1 MSLSFQTFSASNN
14 KDTSSDVSSDDLLSK
29 MAEIGAR
36 SAWSL
41 HRWDVMD
48 SFVQLIPVG
57 ACCIIYL

>member
-1 MSLSFQTFSASNN
+1 MQIFAAESNSNN
-14 KDTSSDVSSDDLLSK
+14 ADKKAPPSKSAAANDELLSK

-48 SFVQLIPVG
+48 SFVQLIPVRG
-57 ACCIIYL
+57 

>member
-1 MSLSFQTFSASNN
+1 MSDPFANDELI
-14 KDTSSDVSSDDLLSK
+14 SK

-48 SFVQLIPVG
+48 SFVQLIPVRRSRFYSV
-57 ACCIIYL
+57 CLLLM